1 MIDLVDVDISV
12 WMLIVLVSYYG
23 YILCC
28 VWCWVFSFR

>member
-1 MIDLVDVDISV
+1 MIDLVDVGISV

-28 VWCWVFSFR
+28 VLCWVFSFR